1 MKFMV
6 SGNKVSF
13 VCAGSLV
20 TETIRL
26 KSGFLGHIAASSKLI
41 RSGSLSYVGVV
52 PTGFR
57 GSYYDLLCLLIRFF
71 W

>member
-1 MKFMV
+1 MGEHDSLYWFFFAVVKSTNVIFCMKFMV
-6 SGNKVSF
+6 SGNKVSS

-41 RSGSLSYVGVV
+41 RSGSL
-52 PTGFR
+52 
-57 GSYYDLLCLLIRFF
+57 
-71 W
+71 